1 MLTVLG
7 ALTTASWLL
16 IFYILARLSEKF
28 GSVLKMPPLYR
39 WLYVSEG
46 LATIAL
52 LAHLMQASFYLAA
65 PRQHTL
71 LIGLPFTLLFHHLPL
86 TVAATIALAV
96 TWKYWGWLITERNDR

>member
-1 MLTVLG
+1 MG

-46 LATIAL
+46 LAVIAL

-65 PRQHTL
+65 AEERTPLT
-71 LIGLPFTLLFHHLPL
+71 GLAFALFFHHLPL
-86 TVAATIALAV
+86 AVAVSIALVV